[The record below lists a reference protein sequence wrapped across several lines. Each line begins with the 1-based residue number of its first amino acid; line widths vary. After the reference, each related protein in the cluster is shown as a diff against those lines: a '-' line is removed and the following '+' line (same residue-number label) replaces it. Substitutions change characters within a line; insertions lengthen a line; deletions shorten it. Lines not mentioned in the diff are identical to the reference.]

1 MRFIKR
7 LFILTLCLLLLEV
20 GYALDVPD
28 FMMVPKSTWVSG
40 FPELNKDDIQTEI
53 AIAAQDANLGLRLVH
68 LKKSYQ
74 ATKLASEALAENGV
88 IESGDILLSFRPAWV
103 DTLAYAHVQLGIS
116 HAALA
121 FVVEMDGKK
130 YVHSLE
136 SPISYSS
143 FLDSP
148 HQYGDLEAFHIVR
161 PTLTEVEKS
170 NLKRWAKLTMSHPD
184 RFAFFSDYGT
194 PMYKRGLAGVD
205 RPIDQVRL
213 LAKVIKEG
221 GPTFSCYCSEFVWT
235 FLGLRK
241 CSPDEFPSGNL
252 EMFFDPLKGLY
263 QEDPKAGLTQGP
275 DAALRKSGNPNRPQ
289 ILTAKVAV
297 DFLDSP
303 SDLQGRMSSGH
314 QAVARA
320 NKPKMDLL
328 KRYYGSGEPAGMV
341 SEINQGIIENF
352 SPTAF
357 LIRSHAGLNGL
368 RYAGTVV
375 FDK

>member
-1 MRFIKR
+1 MKR
-7 LFILTLCLLLLEV
+7 LFIFTFCLLLVEV

-40 FPELNKDDIQTEI
+40 FPELNKDDIQTEV
-53 AIAAQDANLGLRLVH
+53 ATAAQDPNLGLRLVH
-68 LKKSYQ
+68 LRKSYQ
-74 ATKLASEALAENGV
+74 ATRRASETLGENGV
-88 IESGDILLSFRPAWV
+88 IESGDILLSLRPAWA

-121 FVVEMDGKK
+121 FVVEMNGKK
-130 YVHSLE
+130 CVHSLE
-136 SPISYSS
+136 SPMSYSS

-148 HQYGDLEAFHIVR
+148 HQYGDLEAFHILR
-161 PTLTEVEKS
+161 PTLTEAEKS
-170 NLKRWAKLTMSHPD
+170 NLKAWAKLTMSHSD
-184 RFAFFSDYGT
+184 RFAFFSDYSK
-194 PMYKRGLAGVD
+194 PMYKRGLPGVD

-213 LAKVIKEG
+213 LAKVIKDG

-241 CSPDEFPSGNL
+241 CSPDEFPNGNL
-252 EMFFDPLKGLY
+252 EMFFDPLKGFY
-263 QEDPKAGLTQGP
+263 QDAPKAGLTQGP
-275 DAALRKSGNPNRPQ
+275 DAALRKSGNRNRIQ
-289 ILTAKVAV
+289 ILTSKVFV

-328 KRYYGSGEPAGMV
+328 KRYYASGEPADV
-341 SEINQGIIENF
+341 VPAINQGIIENF

-357 LIRSHAGLNGL
+357 LIRSDAGLNGL
-368 RYAGTVV
+368 RYVGTVV

>member
-1 MRFIKR
+1 MKR
-7 LFILTLCLLLLEV
+7 LFIFTFCLLLLEV

-28 FMMVPKSTWVSG
+28 FMMAPKSTWISG
-40 FPELNKDDIQTEI
+40 FPELNKDDIQTEV
-53 AIAAQDANLGLRLVH
+53 ATAAQDTNLGLRLVH

-74 ATKLASEALAENGV
+74 ATKRASQTLGENGV
-88 IESGDILLSFRPAWV
+88 IESGDILLSLRPAWA

-136 SPISYSS
+136 SPMSYSS

-148 HQYGDLEAFHIVR
+148 HQYGDLEAFHILR

-170 NLKRWAKLTMSHPD
+170 NLKQWAKLAMSHPD
-184 RFAFFSDYGT
+184 RFAFFSDYSK
-194 PMYKRGLAGVD
+194 PMYKRGLPGVD
-205 RPIDQVRL
+205 RPIDQIRL
-213 LAKVIKEG
+213 LAKVIKNG
-221 GPTFSCYCSEFVWT
+221 GPTFHCYCSEFVWS

-241 CSPDEFPSGNL
+241 CSPDEFPNGNL
-252 EMFFDPLKGLY
+252 EMFFDPLKGFY
-263 QEDPKAGLTQGP
+263 QDDPKAGLTQGP
-275 DAALRKSGNPNRPQ
+275 DAALRKSGNSNRTQ
-289 ILTAKVAV
+289 ILTSKVFV

-320 NKPKMDLL
+320 NKPKMELL
-328 KRYYGSGEPAGMV
+328 KRYYASGEPADMV
-341 SEINQGIIENF
+341 PGINQGIIENF

-357 LIRSHAGLNGL
+357 MIRSDAGLNGL
-368 RYAGTVV
+368 RYVGTVV
-375 FDK
+375 FDR

>member
-1 MRFIKR
+1 MKR
-7 LFILTLCLLLLEV
+7 LFILTFCLLLLEV
-20 GYALDVPD
+20 GYALDVPE
-28 FMMVPKSTWVSG
+28 FMMVPKSTWVAG
-40 FPELNKDDIQTEI
+40 FPELNKDDIRTEI
-53 AIAAQDANLGLRLVH
+53 AIAPQDANLGLRLVH

-88 IESGDILLSFRPAWV
+88 IESGDILLSFRPAWA

-136 SPISYSS
+136 SPMSYSS

-148 HQYGDLEAFHIVR
+148 HQYSDLEAFHILR

-184 RFAFFSDYGT
+184 RFAFFQDYGT
-194 PMYKRGLAGVD
+194 PMYKRGLPGVNQ
-205 RPIDQVRL
+205 PIDQIRL

-221 GPTFSCYCSEFVWT
+221 GTTFSCYCSEFVWT

-275 DAALRKSGNPNRPQ
+275 DAALRKSGNPNRTQ
-289 ILTAKVAV
+289 ILTSKVAV

-328 KRYYGSGEPAGMV
+328 KRYYGSGEPASMV
-341 SEINQGIIENF
+341 PEINQGIIENF

>member
-1 MRFIKR
+1 MKRVFI
-7 LFILTLCLLLLEV
+7 FTFCLLLFGV

-28 FMMVPKSTWVSG
+28 FMMVPKSTWVAG
-40 FPELNKDDIQTEI
+40 FPELNKDDIQTEV
-53 AIAAQDANLGLRLVH
+53 ATAAQDANLGLRLVH

-74 ATKLASEALAENGV
+74 ATKRASETLGENGV
-88 IESGDILLSFRPAWV
+88 IESGDILLSFRPAWAN
-103 DTLAYAHVQLGIS
+103 TLAYAHVQLGVS

-121 FVVEMDGKK
+121 FVVEVDGKK

-136 SPISYSS
+136 SPMSYSS

-148 HQYGDLEAFHIVR
+148 HQYGDLEAFHILR
-161 PTLTEVEKS
+161 PTLTEAEKS

-184 RFAFFSDYGT
+184 RFAFFSDYSK
-194 PMYKRGLAGVD
+194 PMYKRGLPGVD

-213 LAKVIKEG
+213 LAKVIKDG
-221 GPTFSCYCSEFVWT
+221 GTTFSCYCSEFVWT

-241 CSPDEFPSGNL
+241 CSPDEFPNGNL
-252 EMFFDPLKGLY
+252 EMFFDPLKGFY
-263 QEDPKAGLTQGP
+263 QDNPKAGLTQGP
-275 DAALRKSGNPNRPQ
+275 DAALRKSGDPNRTQ
-289 ILTAKVAV
+289 ILTSKVLV

-328 KRYYGSGEPAGMV
+328 RRYYGSGEPADMV
-341 SEINQGIIENF
+341 PAINEGIIENF

>member
-1 MRFIKR
+1 MKR
-7 LFILTLCLLLLEV
+7 LFILTFCLLLLEV

-28 FMMVPKSTWVSG
+28 FMMVPKSTWVAG

-53 AIAAQDANLGLRLVH
+53 ASAAQDANLGLRLVH

-88 IESGDILLSFRPAWV
+88 IESGDILLSFRPAWA

-136 SPISYSS
+136 SPMSYSS
-143 FLDSP
+143 FLNSP

-170 NLKRWAKLTMSHPD
+170 NLKKWAKLTMSHPD
-184 RFAFFSDYGT
+184 RFAFFQDYGT
-194 PMYKRGLAGVD
+194 PMYKRGLPGVNH
-205 RPIDQVRL
+205 PIDQVRL

-221 GPTFSCYCSEFVWT
+221 GTTFSCYCSEFVWT

-275 DAALRKSGNPNRPQ
+275 DAALRKSGNPNRTQ
-289 ILTAKVAV
+289 ILTSKVAV

>member
-1 MRFIKR
+1 MIAQQKLHWRKCQLRELAKLARKRNNLRPLSTGTQKTNGLRFMKR
-7 LFILTLCLLLLEV
+7 LFIFTFSLLLFEI

-53 AIAAQDANLGLRLVH
+53 ATAAQDANLGLRLVH

-74 ATKLASEALAENGV
+74 ATRRASETLGENGV
-88 IESGDILLSFRPAWV
+88 IESGDILLSLRPAWA

-121 FVVEMDGKK
+121 FVVEMNGKK

-136 SPISYSS
+136 SPMSYSS

-148 HQYGDLEAFHIVR
+148 HQYGDLEAFHILR

-170 NLKRWAKLTMSHPD
+170 NLKG
-184 RFAFFSDYGT
+184 F
-194 PMYKRGLAGVD
+194 
-205 RPIDQVRL
+205 
-213 LAKVIKEG
+213 
-221 GPTFSCYCSEFVWT
+221 
-235 FLGLRK
+235 
-241 CSPDEFPSGNL
+241 
-252 EMFFDPLKGLY
+252 Y
-263 QEDPKAGLTQGP
+263 QDAPKAGLTQGP
-275 DAALRKSGNPNRPQ
+275 DAALRKSGNPNRIQ
-289 ILTAKVAV
+289 ILTSKVFV

-328 KRYYGSGEPAGMV
+328 KRYYASGEPAD
-341 SEINQGIIENF
+341 
-352 SPTAF
+352 
-357 LIRSHAGLNGL
+357 
-368 RYAGTVV
+368 VV
-375 FDK
+375 L

>member
-1 MRFIKR
+1 MKR
-7 LFILTLCLLLLEV
+7 LFILTFCLLLLEV

-28 FMMVPKSTWVSG
+28 FMMVPKSTWVAG
-40 FPELNKDDIQTEI
+40 FPELNKDDIQTEV
-53 AIAAQDANLGLRLVH
+53 ASAAQDANLGLRLVH

-88 IESGDILLSFRPAWV
+88 IESGDILLSFRPAWA

-136 SPISYSS
+136 SPMSYSS
-143 FLDSP
+143 FLNSP

-170 NLKRWAKLTMSHPD
+170 NLKKWAKLTMSHPD
-184 RFAFFSDYGT
+184 RFAFFQDYGT
-194 PMYKRGLAGVD
+194 PMYKRGLPGVNH
-205 RPIDQVRL
+205 PIDQVRL
-213 LAKVIKEG
+213 MAKVIKEG
-221 GPTFSCYCSEFVWT
+221 GTTFSCYCSEFVWT

-275 DAALRKSGNPNRPQ
+275 DAALRKSGNPNRTQ
-289 ILTAKVAV
+289 ILTSKVAV

>member
-1 MRFIKR
+1 MKR
-7 LFILTLCLLLLEV
+7 LFILTFCLLLLEV
-20 GYALDVPD
+20 GYTLDVPD
-28 FMMVPKSTWVSG
+28 FMMVPKSTWVAG

-88 IESGDILLSFRPAWV
+88 IESGDILLSFRPAWA

-170 NLKRWAKLTMSHPD
+170 NLKKWAKLTMSHPD
-184 RFAFFSDYGT
+184 RFAFFQDYGT
-194 PMYKRGLAGVD
+194 PMYKRGLPGVNN
-205 RPIDQVRL
+205 PIDQVRL

-221 GPTFSCYCSEFVWT
+221 GTTFSCYCSEFVWT
-235 FLGLRK
+235 FLGLRR

-275 DAALRKSGNPNRPQ
+275 DAALRKSGNSNRTQ
-289 ILTAKVAV
+289 ILTSKVAV

-328 KRYYGSGEPAGMV
+328 KRYYGSGEPADMV

>member
-1 MRFIKR
+1 MKR
-7 LFILTLCLLLLEV
+7 LLIFILCLQVFEV
-20 GYALDVPD
+20 SHALDVPD
-28 FMMVPKSTWVSG
+28 FMMAPKSTWISG
-40 FPELNKDDIQTEI
+40 FPELNKDDIQTEV
-53 AIAAQDANLGLRLVH
+53 AAAAQDPNLGLRLVH

-74 ATKLASEALAENGV
+74 DTKRASETLGENRV
-88 IESGDILLSFRPAWV
+88 IESGDILLSLRPAWA

-136 SPISYSS
+136 SPMSYSS
-143 FLDSP
+143 FLNSP
-148 HQYGDLEAFHIVR
+148 HQYADLDAFHILR

-170 NLKRWAKLTMSHPD
+170 NLKQWAKLAMSHPD
-184 RFAFFSDYGT
+184 RFAFFSDYSK
-194 PMYKRGLAGVD
+194 PMYKRGLPGVD

-213 LAKVIKEG
+213 LAKVIKNG

-241 CSPDEFPSGNL
+241 CSPDEFPNGNL
-252 EMFFDPLKGLY
+252 EMFFDPLKGFY
-263 QEDPKAGLTQGP
+263 QDDSKAGLTQGP
-275 DAALRKSGNPNRPQ
+275 DAALRKSGNPNRTQ
-289 ILTAKVAV
+289 ILTSKVFV

-303 SDLQGRMSSGH
+303 SELQGRMSSGH

-320 NKPKMDLL
+320 NKPKMELL
-328 KRYYGSGEPAGMV
+328 KRYYASGEPADMV
-341 SEINQGIIENF
+341 PEINQGIIENF
-352 SPTAF
+352 SPTGF
-357 LIRSHAGLNGL
+357 MIRSDAGLNGL
-368 RYAGTVV
+368 RYVGTVV

>member
-1 MRFIKR
+1 MKR
-7 LFILTLCLLLLEV
+7 LFIFTFCLLLFGV

-28 FMMVPKSTWVSG
+28 FMMVPKSTWVAG
-40 FPELNKDDIQTEI
+40 FPELNKDDIQTEV
-53 AIAAQDANLGLRLVH
+53 ATAAQDANLGLRLVH

-74 ATKLASEALAENGV
+74 ATKRASETLGENGV
-88 IESGDILLSFRPAWV
+88 IESGDILLSFRPAWAN
-103 DTLAYAHVQLGIS
+103 TLAYAHVQLGVS

-121 FVVEMDGKK
+121 FVVEVDGKK

-136 SPISYSS
+136 SPMSYSS

-148 HQYGDLEAFHIVR
+148 HQYGDLEAFHILR
-161 PTLTEVEKS
+161 PTLTEAEKS

-184 RFAFFSDYGT
+184 RFAFFSDYSK
-194 PMYKRGLAGVD
+194 PMYKRGLPGVD

-213 LAKVIKEG
+213 LAKVIKDG
-221 GPTFSCYCSEFVWT
+221 GTTFSCYCSEFVWT

-241 CSPDEFPSGNL
+241 CSPDEFPNGNL
-252 EMFFDPLKGLY
+252 EMFFDPLKGFY
-263 QEDPKAGLTQGP
+263 QDNPKAGLTQGP
-275 DAALRKSGNPNRPQ
+275 DAALRKSGDPNRTQ
-289 ILTAKVAV
+289 ILTSKVLV

-328 KRYYGSGEPAGMV
+328 RRYYGSGEPADMV
-341 SEINQGIIENF
+341 PAINEGIIENF

>member
-1 MRFIKR
+1 MKR
-7 LFILTLCLLLLEV
+7 LFILTFCLLLLEV
-20 GYALDVPD
+20 GYALDVSE
-28 FMMVPKSTWVSG
+28 FMMVPKSTWVAG
-40 FPELNKDDIQTEI
+40 FPELNKDDIRTEI
-53 AIAAQDANLGLRLVH
+53 ASAAQDANLGLRLVH

-88 IESGDILLSFRPAWV
+88 IESGDILLSFRPAWA

-136 SPISYSS
+136 SPMSYSS
-143 FLDSP
+143 FLNSP

-170 NLKRWAKLTMSHPD
+170 NLKKWAKLTTSHPD
-184 RFAFFSDYGT
+184 RFAFFQDYGT
-194 PMYKRGLAGVD
+194 PMYKRGLPGVNH
-205 RPIDQVRL
+205 PIDQVRL

-221 GPTFSCYCSEFVWT
+221 GTTFSCYCSEFVWT

-275 DAALRKSGNPNRPQ
+275 DAALRNSGNPNRTQ
-289 ILTAKVAV
+289 ILTSKVAV

-368 RYAGTVV
+368 KYAGTVV

>member
-1 MRFIKR
+1 MKR

-28 FMMVPKSTWVSG
+28 FMMVPKSTWVGG
-40 FPELNKDDIQTEI
+40 FPELNKDNIQTEI

-88 IESGDILLSFRPAWV
+88 IESGDILLSFRPAWA

-275 DAALRKSGNPNRPQ
+275 DAALRKSGNPNRTQ
-289 ILTAKVAV
+289 ILTSEVAV